1 MQEGVR
7 GFKFLVTPTLYARE
21 WSELLP
27 IMLRLVSTDYDFS
40 QTWNLLVHVT
50 TILSKQEG
58 TYCMSVEDLTGI
70 GIRKETH

>member
-1 MQEGVR
+1 MQEGVCS
-7 GFKFLVTPTLYARE
+7 FKLSVTPTLYVHE
-21 WSELLP
+21 QLELLP

-70 GIRKETH
+70 GIHEETH